1 MINAA
6 LMSIQTI
13 SALSFAISGQNS
25 RGIIEV
31 AALQRL
37 HDQLHDYIGSVAYS
51 ITGACAAGK
60 PNLHVSVTGMLNVR
74 CERCLEPFA
83 YKIVISSNLT
93 PVQHALPDLM
103 DEDDTVESIPAEDMI
118 DVIALVEEEIL
129 LFADRAAARNKRLQR
144 GRRGNET
151 RAALG
156 GPWSVERV
164 DQRIESF
171 RCKSGVSNGS
181 PAEQEIPVQ
190 TRHASRAR
198 FSAQPA
204 ACRGADQRRDSSAS

>member
-129 LFADRAAARNKRLQR
+129 LSLPIAPRHETNVCSAAGAATKREQR
-144 GRRGNET
+144 SAG
-151 RAALG
+151 LG
-156 GPWSVERV
+156 QLSVL
-164 DQRIESF
+164 IKESNHF
-171 RCKSGVSNGS
+171 DAN
-181 PAEQEIPVQ
+181 QE
-190 TRHASRAR
+190 
-198 FSAQPA
+198 
-204 ACRGADQRRDSSAS
+204 